1 MLISI
6 SANVQVFISSIVNLS
21 FFSFQHKGPEV
32 HHLSPISGVWDDG
45 TQSGDSGK
53 SPYTAEIGTE
63 MENLR
68 ALID

>member
-1 MLISI
+1 MLISV

-21 FFSFQHKGPEV
+21 LFSTQGPEV
-32 HHLSPISGVWDDG
+32 HHLSPISGVWEDG

-53 SPYTAEIGTE
+53 STYTAEIGTE

-68 ALID
+68 APID